1 MSPTRHHQ
9 LVTIGISHFCEK
21 ARWAL
26 DRAGVEYVERRH
38 VQVLHVAAAR
48 RAGGG
53 RTVPVLVTDSG
64 EVLPESSAI
73 LRWADGRT
81 DPDRCLYPS
90 GALGDEA
97 AALEGWLDDGL
108 GPDGRLWMYEQ
119 TLPIVRE
126 MAPWVLT
133 GVPRGERLAFRAG
146 GPLIT
151 LAVRRYLGVDGTAA
165 AAALTRIDAV
175 FDEIAARISD
185 QRPFLLGDRFTAADL
200 TFAALTA
207 PVLVPAGYGS
217 PLPPMELMPTAMA
230 TEVQRLRAHP
240 AGRFAARLY
249 ATERADGPPCRM
261 EAR

>member
-1 MSPTRHHQ
+1 VRAI
-9 LVTIGISHFCEK
+9 LVTIPISHFCEK

-26 DRAGVEYVERRH
+26 DRAGIDYVEERH
-38 VQVLHVAAAR
+38 LQLLHVAAAR

-53 RTVPVLVTDSG
+53 RTLPVLVTDSG

-81 DPDRCLYPS
+81 DPARRLYPN
-90 GALGDEA
+90 GVLGEEA
-97 AALEGWLDDGL
+97 AALEARLDECF

-133 GVPRGERLAFRAG
+133 DIPRWERLAFRAG
-146 GPLIT
+146 GSLISH
-151 LAVRRYLGVDGTAA
+151 AVRRYLGVDAAAA

-175 FDEIAARISD
+175 FDEIAARLSD
-185 QRPFLLGDRFTAADL
+185 ERPFLLGDRFTAADL
-200 TFAALTA
+200 TFAALAA
-207 PVLVPAGYGS
+207 PVLVPVGYGS
-217 PLPPMELMPTAMA
+217 PLPPPELMPPAMA

-240 AGRFAARLY
+240 AGRFAAGLY
-249 ATERADGPPCRM
+249 ATQRRRPATAPSRAATP
-261 EAR
+261 